1 MSGDERASGRS
12 VAVHC
17 YVPVRL
23 NIAVDDKQ
31 LEDFFLWDIDS
42 LCRAIFRRRCH
53 LSLLLP
59 SLADVRA
66 CRRGDIC

>member
-12 VAVHC
+12 VAVHS

-42 LCRAIFRRRCH
+42 LCRE
-53 LSLLLP
+53 P
-59 SLADVRA
+59 SSAAAV
-66 CRRGDIC
+66 ISH